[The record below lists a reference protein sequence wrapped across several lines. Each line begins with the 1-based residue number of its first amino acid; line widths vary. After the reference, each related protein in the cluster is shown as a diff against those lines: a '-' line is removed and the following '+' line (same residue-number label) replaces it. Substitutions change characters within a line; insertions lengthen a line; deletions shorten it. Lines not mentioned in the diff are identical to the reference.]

1 MGKFSVSLGVG
12 DPNGQHFETVD
23 ALVNTG
29 ATYTVL
35 PGSML
40 RRMGVQPHRRTTFE
54 LADGR
59 RLDLE
64 MGRTWIQVD
73 GQREL
78 SLVVFGLDDTEAI
91 LGAVSLEEFLLAV
104 DPVRQRLT
112 PVNALLMRSGLR
124 A

>member
-1 MGKFSVSLGVG
+1 
-12 DPNGQHFETVD
+12 
-23 ALVNTG
+23 
-29 ATYTVL
+29 
-35 PGSML
+35 ML